1 MRPLGSFN
9 KLGPRDY
16 DNSGWESK
24 SDPPVAENLKAR
36 LGYLMGVNKNVIPYE
51 AALPES
57 TGPGISGAP
66 KKDRMAGQALAA
78 FYSTG
83 EQAAEPL
90 PFVGSAEQRTP
101 YLQ

>member
-9 KLGPRDY
+9 NLGPRKY
-16 DNSGWESK
+16 DNSGWKPK
-24 SDPPVAENLKAR
+24 SEPPVAENLKAR

-51 AALPES
+51 RPSPES

-66 KKDRMAGQALAA
+66 KKDRMAGQALST

-83 EQAAEPL
+83 APAEEDL
-90 PFVGSAEQRTP
+90 AFIGNAEQRTP
-101 YLQ
+101 YL

>member
-9 KLGPRDY
+9 KLGPRKY
-16 DNSGWESK
+16 DNSGWQTK
-24 SDPPVAENLKAR
+24 YDPPVAENLRSR
-36 LGYLMGVNKNVIPYE
+36 LGYLMGINKDVTPYE
-51 AALPES
+51 ASLPET

-83 EQAAEPL
+83 EQPAEPL
-90 PFVGSAEQRTP
+90 PFVGQAEQRTP